1 MVLDKLITPTSL
13 NPEENLGRQVSQDG
27 KAKKPTPQFSA
38 ECDPMSFVS
47 RGSFYYLPAR
57 ASRIQERTLNNEQIL
72 RT

>member
-38 ECDPMSFVS
+38 ECDPMFLCP
-47 RGSFYYLPAR
+47 GEAFTTFP
-57 ASRIQERTLNNEQIL
+57 QEHLGYRKG
-72 RT
+72 R